1 MGTEDFVCWEAG
13 LKRALII
20 IPVQAPLPE
29 EHNPCAHRRMGL
41 VISAISLQ
49 PFAASQHIRWPGT
62 LESHWAAPSPV
73 WALSDEEKTPEIVQS
88 LFSYCPPS
96 TLVRAPLE
104 PLDWDRHGS
113 VRGCR
118 AGPQRCP
125 KAAASLL
132 WGQAETAGLVQ
143 PGDESL
149 WGDLNTSHAQ
159 RGLATEV
166 GQAI

>member
-62 LESHWAAPSPV
+62 PESHWAAPSPV

-96 TLVRAPLE
+96 TLVKAPLE
-104 PLDWDRHGS
+104 PSSGALGLGQTWICQGVQSRTTKVPKGCS
-113 VRGCR
+113 ISAVRTGCNSW
-118 AGPQRCP
+118 ACP
-125 KAAASLL
+125 AWRWEPL
-132 WGQAETAGLVQ
+132 GR
-143 PGDESL
+143 P
-149 WGDLNTSHAQ
+149 
-159 RGLATEV
+159 
-166 GQAI
+166 